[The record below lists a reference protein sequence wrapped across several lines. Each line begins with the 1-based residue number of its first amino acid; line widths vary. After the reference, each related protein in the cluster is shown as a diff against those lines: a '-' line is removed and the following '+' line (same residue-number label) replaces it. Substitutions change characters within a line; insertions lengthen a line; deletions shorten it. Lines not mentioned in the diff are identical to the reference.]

1 MSRAAD
7 IQVGSLVRYR
17 QGGEAWAFATQA
29 GRAKARKVRAIR
41 IVQAPNGVAHSV
53 WLQLEGRQPE
63 IGLVD
68 VEGITA

>member
-1 MSRAAD
+1 MTRATD

-29 GRAKARKVRAIR
+29 GRAKTRKVQAIR
-41 IVQAPNGVAHSV
+41 IVQAPNGVARSV